1 MPMNSF
7 KAKLAADIAQ
17 PLRCCVRSATSVR
30 QLDYQRLAEIR
41 EATKKTV
48 QLILHEA
55 NGFDEA
61 SFKMCIECGVANCNI
76 DAALNR

>member
-17 PLRCCVRSATSVR
+17 PLRCCARSATSVR

-41 EATKKTV
+41 EATKRRL
-48 QLILHEA
+48 QLILHGV
-55 NGFDEA
+55 NGFDDE
-61 SFKMCIECGVANCNI
+61 SFQRCIECGVAKCNI